1 MFFYFHASII
11 PSVYNESR
19 LNEVVMKLNDPKQES
34 RRIGHGM
41 IAAGFVLGIVLLT
54 FMFDGVL
61 ENDRNPNSNP
71 DSHTNVFGA
80 KEVILQSNRQGQ
92 YVLTGSINNVTA
104 EFILDTG
111 ATDVVIPEGLA
122 RASGLE
128 YGFQSQA
135 MTANGLVNIYTTR
148 INELRLGSIT
158 LEDVRASINPAMHES
173 MVLLGMSA
181 LRQIE
186 FVQQG
191 AQLTLIQKATD

>member
-1 MFFYFHASII
+1 
-11 PSVYNESR
+11 
-19 LNEVVMKLNDPKQES
+19 MKLNDPQEES

-41 IAAGFVLGIVLLT
+41 IAAGFALGIVLLT

-61 ENDRNPNSNP
+61 ENDRNPNSDP
-71 DSHTNVFGA
+71 DSQINAFGA
-80 KEVILQSNRQGQ
+80 TEVILQSNRQGQ

-128 YGFQSQA
+128 YGYQSQA
-135 MTANGLVNIYTTR
+135 MTANGLVNIYTTH
-148 INELRLGSIT
+148 INELRLGAIT

-191 AQLTLIQKATD
+191 TQLTLIQKATD

>member
-1 MFFYFHASII
+1 
-11 PSVYNESR
+11 
-19 LNEVVMKLNDPKQES
+19 MKFNDPQQES

-41 IAAGFVLGIVLLT
+41 IAAGFVLGILLLT
-54 FMFDGVL
+54 FMFDGIL

-71 DSHTNVFGA
+71 NSHTNAFGA
-80 KEVILQSNRQGQ
+80 NEVILQSNRQGQ

-128 YGFQSQA
+128 YGYQRQA

-148 INELRLGSIT
+148 VKELRLGAIT
-158 LEDVRASINPAMHES
+158 LVDVRASINPAMHES

-181 LRQIE
+181 LRQVE

-191 AQLTLIQKATD
+191 TQLTLIQKATD

>member
-1 MFFYFHASII
+1 
-11 PSVYNESR
+11 
-19 LNEVVMKLNDPKQES
+19 MKLNDPQEES
-34 RRIGHGM
+34 RRIGLGM
-41 IAAGFVLGIVLLT
+41 IAAGFALGIVLLT

-61 ENDRNPNSNP
+61 ENDRNPNSDPESQINA
-71 DSHTNVFGA
+71 FGA
-80 KEVILQSNRQGQ
+80 IEVILQSNRQGQ

-148 INELRLGSIT
+148 INELRLGAIT

-186 FVQQG
+186 FVQQST
-191 AQLTLIQKATD
+191 QLTLIQKATD